1 MLLKSIQKLANDHPE
16 LRKHLVPMLKQARAK
31 IQCNV
36 IVYRF
41 GLGLNFDLW
50 EWHMGGAYDLV
61 SDIEGFYPEV
71 ENIVKELDKALGV
84 GELSLYSYIPVRQNV
99 AWRVVDGKLVLSLSV
114 GYKGL
119 LDKELKT
126 KFPSVGDFT
135 QTIEQTLRRHLAV
148 VKIDSK
154 RSDTWG

>member
-1 MLLKSIQKLANDHPE
+1 MLSKESLQKLANGHPE
-16 LRKHLVPMLKQARAK
+16 LRAKLVPMLKQARAK

-71 ENIVKELDKALGV
+71 EGLVKELDKALGV
-84 GELSLYSYIPVRQNV
+84 GELSLYSYIPAV
-99 AWRVVDGKLVLSLSV
+99 AWRVVDGKLVLSLSA